1 MTFVLP
7 FPVIDPVLISF
18 GPFVIRWYALAYIF
32 GLLLGWRLMRRLV
45 ARSPVVADDAAVDD
59 FLIWATLGVVGNS
72 DHQHVGRV
80 GMVGRVGVVDKDRAP
95 VTGTIGPSGLC
106 LLEKAQQPTG
116 KQKKRK
122 NEMNELNEMN
132 E

>member
-45 ARSPVVADDAAVDD
+45 ARSPVVADDAAVEN
-59 FLIWATLGVVGNS
+59 ISVNAS
-72 DHQHVGRV
+72 
-80 GMVGRVGVVDKDRAP
+80 
-95 VTGTIGPSGLC
+95 
-106 LLEKAQQPTG
+106 
-116 KQKKRK
+116 
-122 NEMNELNEMN
+122 
-132 E
+132 